1 MNKVTDLKDLYQLL
15 PGWVHIHRAKDL
27 SLLSMNNQMQ
37 QDLCITD
44 SDLAHLRGTFLK
56 NYLHSK
62 SFSKTNHLLQKLSS
76 DGLFEKV
83 ISYFSCY
90 LYNNEFYR
98 WYFTSSRYNRAD
110 GIILSLTF
118 PIEKVFHNPELL
130 VELLETQEFNRDKL
144 ASLYSLTFKEKEI
157 LNYLSNGYTEVEI
170 GSMLML
176 PPLIVKSHEEIIHKK
191 LQYCGKAD
199 IIKLY
204 HTICA

>member
-1 MNKVTDLKDLYQLL
+1 MNKVSDLKDLYKLM

-27 SLLSMNNQMQ
+27 SLLSMNEQMQ
-37 QDLCITD
+37 ADLCI
-44 SDLAHLRGTFLK
+44 SDEEMPHLRRNFLER
-56 NYLHSK
+56 YVERK
-62 SFSKTNHLLQKLSS
+62 SYQRIENALQNLSQ

-90 LYNNEFYR
+90 LYNGDFYR

-118 PIEKVFHNPELL
+118 PIEKVFHNPEIV
-130 VELLETQEFNRDKL
+130 VELLESDDFNRDRL
-144 ASLYSLTFKEKEI
+144 ASLYKLTFKEREI
-157 LNYLSNGYTEVEI
+157 LNYLSYGYSDFEI
-170 GSMLML
+170 GSLLML
-176 PPLIVKSHEEIIHKK
+176 SPNIVKSHQEKISKK
-191 LQYCGKAD
+191 LQNNCNAD